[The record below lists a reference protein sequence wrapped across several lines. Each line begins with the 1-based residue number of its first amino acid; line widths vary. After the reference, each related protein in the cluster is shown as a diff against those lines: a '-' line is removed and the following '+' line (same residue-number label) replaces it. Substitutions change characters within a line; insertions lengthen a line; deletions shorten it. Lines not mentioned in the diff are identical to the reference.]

1 MVPYVQPTYQSLFE
15 ATLKPLRA
23 ARRFFEVK
31 TLEFHPQIP
40 EAQDAVPEG
49 RLSDSFG
56 RLASKLRISVTD
68 RCNFR
73 CDFCMPEKPVWLDQ
87 SEVLT
92 FEEITRVAAILS
104 TMGVE
109 RVRVSGGEP
118 LVRKDIEKLVG
129 MLSKVRGIRSVAMTT
144 NGALLKDKAALLKSS
159 GLKGVTVSLHS
170 LRPELYDQ
178 ITGTKDMFWRV
189 MDGIEEAE
197 RVGINPVKINCVVTR
212 GCNEAEILD
221 FAKMAHDGNRAV
233 RFIEYMPF
241 DGTKFW
247 DTGMVVPGNEIID
260 TISKRYPL
268 EPLKSEHGSTSSN
281 YQFSDGSSGQI
292 GTITSMSKPFCGDC
306 DRIRLKANG
315 NLVPCLFS
323 VAEYDLKH
331 LLRGGATD
339 EEIEGSIRKA
349 FWQKFEGVASLME
362 NKVEVRH
369 VRPMY
374 TIGG

>member
-1 MVPYVQPTYQSLFE
+1 M
-15 ATLKPLRA
+15 KPLRA
-23 ARRFFEVK
+23 ARLIFIVK
-31 TLEFHPQIP
+31 GLDFRSQLP
-40 EAQDAVPEG
+40 EGQNAVPSG
-49 RLSDSFG
+49 RLPDSFG
-56 RLASKLRISVTD
+56 RLARKLRISVTD

-73 CDFCMPEKPVWLDQ
+73 CDFCMPERPVWLDH

-92 FEEITRVAAILS
+92 FEEITRVAAILA

-118 LVRKDIEKLVG
+118 LVRKEVEELIG
-129 MLSKVRGIRSVAMTT
+129 MLSRVRGIRNVALTT
-144 NGALLKDKAALLKSS
+144 NGSLLKEKAAALKRN

-178 ITGTKDMFWRV
+178 ITGTKDTFWRV

-197 RVGINPVKINCVVTR
+197 RVGLGPIKINCVVTR
-212 GCNEAEILD
+212 GCNEGEVLD
-221 FAKMAHDGNRAV
+221 FAKMAHDGNRTV

-241 DGTKFW
+241 DGSKFW
-247 DTGMVVPGNEIID
+247 DTGMVVPGSEIVE
-260 TISKRYPL
+260 TVSRRYPL
-268 EPLKSEHGSTSSN
+268 EAVRNERGSTSSN
-281 YQFSDGSSGQI
+281 YRFADGSTGSI

-323 VAEYDLKH
+323 VAEYDIKH

-339 EEIEGSIRKA
+339 EEIEGSVRRA

-369 VRPMY
+369 VRPMH

>member
-1 MVPYVQPTYQSLFE
+1 LD
-15 ATLKPLRA
+15 
-23 ARRFFEVK
+23 
-31 TLEFHPQIP
+31 FHSQ
-40 EAQDAVPEG
+40 VPESPSSVPPG

-56 RLASKLRISVTD
+56 RLAGKLRVSVTD

-73 CDFCMPEKPVWLDQ
+73 CDFCMPDKPVWLEH
-87 SEVLT
+87 SELLT
-92 FEEITRVAAILS
+92 FGEMARVTGILA

-109 RVRVSGGEP
+109 KVRVSGGEP
-118 LVRKDIEKLVG
+118 LVRKDVETLVG
-129 MLSKVRGIRSVAMTT
+129 MLARVRGIRSVAMTT
-144 NGALLKDKAALLKSS
+144 NGALLKEKAALLKAN

-170 LRPELYDQ
+170 LKPALYDQ
-178 ITGTKDMFWRV
+178 ITGTKDMFSRV

-197 RVGINPVKINCVVTR
+197 RVGLGPVKINCVVTR
-212 GCNEAEILD
+212 GCNEGEILD
-221 FAKMAHDGNRAV
+221 FAKMAHDANRNV

-247 DTGMVVPGNEIID
+247 DTAMVVPGSEIVE

-268 EPLKSEHGSTSSN
+268 ESLKTEHGSTSSN
-281 YQFSDGSSGQI
+281 YKFKDGSLGGI

-331 LLRGGATD
+331 LLRAGASD
-339 EEIEGSIRKA
+339 EEIEEAIRRA
-349 FWQKFEGVASLME
+349 FWQKFEGVGSLME
-362 NKVEVRH
+362 NNVEVRH

>member
-1 MVPYVQPTYQSLFE
+1 LD
-15 ATLKPLRA
+15 
-23 ARRFFEVK
+23 
-31 TLEFHPQIP
+31 FHSQIP
-40 EAQDAVPEG
+40 DSLRSVPPG
-49 RLSDSFG
+49 KLSDSFG
-56 RLASKLRISVTD
+56 RVASKLRVSVTD

-73 CDFCMPEKPVWLDQ
+73 CDFCMPEKPAWLEH
-87 SEVLT
+87 SELLT
-92 FEEITRVAAILS
+92 FEETARVTGILA

-109 RVRVSGGEP
+109 KVRVSGGEP
-118 LVRKDIEKLVG
+118 LVRKDVEALVG
-129 MLSKVRGIRSVAMTT
+129 MLSRVHGIKSVAMTT
-144 NGALLKDKAALLKSS
+144 NGALLEEKAAALKRN

-170 LRPELYDQ
+170 LKPQLYDQ
-178 ITGTKDMFWRV
+178 ITGTSDMFARV
-189 MDGIEEAE
+189 MRGIEEAE
-197 RVGINPVKINCVVTR
+197 RVGLGPIKINCVVTR
-212 GCNEAEILD
+212 GCNEGEVLD
-221 FAKMAHDGNRAV
+221 FARMAHDAGRNV

-241 DGTKFW
+241 DGSKFW
-247 DTGMVVPGNEIID
+247 DTAMVVPGSEIVE
-260 TISKRYPL
+260 TISKRYEL
-268 EPLKSEHGSTSSN
+268 EAMKSEHGSTSSN
-281 YQFSDGSSGQI
+281 YRFRDGSRGSI

-331 LLRGGATD
+331 LLRGGASD
-339 EEIEGSIRKA
+339 EQIEEAVSRA

>member
-1 MVPYVQPTYQSLFE
+1 MKI
-15 ATLKPLRA
+15 AG
-23 ARRFFEVK
+23 
-31 TLEFHPQIP
+31 
-40 EAQDAVPEG
+40 QDLSSSKADG
-49 RLSDSFG
+49 RLYDSFG
-56 RLASKLRISVTD
+56 RFANKLRISVTD

-92 FEEITRVAAILS
+92 FEEITRVAGILA
-104 TMGVE
+104 TMGVDK
-109 RVRVSGGEP
+109 VRVSGGEP
-118 LVRKDIEKLVG
+118 LVRKDVEKLVG
-129 MLSKVRGIRSVAMTT
+129 ILAKVRGIRSVAMTT
-144 NGALLKDKAALLKSS
+144 NGALLKEKAALLKAN

-189 MDGIEEAE
+189 MEGIEEAE
-197 RVGINPVKINCVVTR
+197 RVGLSPVKINCVVTR
-212 GCNEAEILD
+212 GCNEGEILD

-247 DTGMVVPGNEIID
+247 DTGMVVPGSEIVD
-260 TISKRYPL
+260 AISKRYPL
-268 EPLKSEHGSTSSN
+268 EALKSEHGSTSSN
-281 YQFSDGSSGQI
+281 NKFSDGSKGEI

-323 VAEYDLKH
+323 VAEYDIKH

-339 EEIEGSIRKA
+339 ESIEESVRKA
-349 FWQKFEGVASLME
+349 FWLKFEGVASLME

-369 VRPMY
+369 VRPMH

>member
-1 MVPYVQPTYQSLFE
+1 MKELD
-15 ATLKPLRA
+15 
-23 ARRFFEVK
+23 
-31 TLEFHPQIP
+31 FHSQIP
-40 EAQDAVPEG
+40 ESLSSVPPG

-56 RLASKLRISVTD
+56 RLAGKLRVSVTD

-73 CDFCMPEKPVWLDQ
+73 CDFCMPDKPTWLDP
-87 SEVLT
+87 SELLT
-92 FEEITRVAAILS
+92 FEEIVRVTGILA
-104 TMGVE
+104 TMGVKN
-109 RVRVSGGEP
+109 VRVSGGEP
-118 LVRKDIEKLVG
+118 LVRKDVEILVG
-129 MLSKVRGIRSVAMTT
+129 MLARVRGIRSVAMTT
-144 NGALLKDKAALLKSS
+144 NGALLKEKAALLKAN

-170 LRPELYDQ
+170 LKPALYDQ
-178 ITGTKDMFWRV
+178 ITGTKDMFSRV
-189 MDGIEEAE
+189 IAGIEEAE
-197 RVGINPVKINCVVTR
+197 RVGLGPVKINCVVTR
-212 GCNEAEILD
+212 GCNEGEILD
-221 FAKMAHDGNRAV
+221 FARMAHDANRTV

-247 DTGMVVPGNEIID
+247 DTAMVVPGSEVVE
-260 TISKRYPL
+260 TISKSYPL
-268 EPLKSEHGSTSSN
+268 EALKSERGSTSSN
-281 YQFSDGSSGQI
+281 YRFKDGSPGAI

-331 LLRGGATD
+331 LLRAGASD
-339 EEIEGSIRKA
+339 EQIEGSIRRD
-349 FWQKFEGVASLME
+349 FWQKFEGVGSLME